1 MFLNKGPKLTKEQVV
16 ILADVLCID
25 LKGSFREQKR
35 QVISY
40 MEDRINAI
48 LSANPFL
55 EAKEVAQEEWNEVL
69 QWVW

>member
-25 LKGSFREQKR
+25 LKGSFREQKK
-35 QVISY
+35 QVVSY

-48 LSANPFL
+48 LSSNPFL

>member
-1 MFLNKGPKLTKEQVV
+1 MFFTKTPKLTKEQVV
-16 ILADVLCID
+16 ILGDVLCID

>member
-1 MFLNKGPKLTKEQVV
+1 MFLNKAPKLSKEQVV

-25 LKGSFREQKR
+25 LKGSFREQKK
-35 QVISY
+35 QVVKY